1 MLVLAR
7 SLCLHA
13 TLLAGSGAILGSA
26 AFAQTRHEIPVQNL
40 LVSPKPAAERVA
52 PSLTGNAPAPVKGPQ
67 SLNSEALG
75 DLYIVRHRYQ
85 AAIAAYSKAPQTTA
99 AVWDKIG
106 VAYQMLFDDRDA
118 IHCYQQALKLAPSYA
133 DALNNLA
140 TIYESQGQYGDAE
153 REYRAALKVT
163 PRSALMLKNLGTDLM
178 VEHKYN
184 QGWDAYQQAL
194 ALDPEIFSEPNG
206 PNIGNSASKE
216 GHGAVDYYTALAN
229 LRAGNTNAAI
239 DSLRAA
245 IDEGF
250 LTPKKVGR
258 DRSVAILR
266 GNPAFQ
272 ELLAEEGLRK
282 P

>member
-118 IHCYQQALKLAPSYA
+118 IHCYQQALKLAPA
-133 DALNNLA
+133 MPM
-140 TIYESQGQYGDAE
+140 
-153 REYRAALKVT
+153 R
-163 PRSALMLKNLGTDLM
+163 
-178 VEHKYN
+178 
-184 QGWDAYQQAL
+184 
-194 ALDPEIFSEPNG
+194 
-206 PNIGNSASKE
+206 
-216 GHGAVDYYTALAN
+216 
-229 LRAGNTNAAI
+229 
-239 DSLRAA
+239 
-245 IDEGF
+245 
-250 LTPKKVGR
+250 
-258 DRSVAILR
+258 
-266 GNPAFQ
+266 
-272 ELLAEEGLRK
+272 
-282 P
+282 